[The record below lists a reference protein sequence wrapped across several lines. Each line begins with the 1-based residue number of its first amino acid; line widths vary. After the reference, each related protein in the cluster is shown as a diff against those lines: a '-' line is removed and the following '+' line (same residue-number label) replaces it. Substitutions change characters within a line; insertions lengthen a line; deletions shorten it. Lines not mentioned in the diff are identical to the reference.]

1 MRADIILRKNRYS
14 GVNKIFEIS
23 VISGEK
29 FSQIAQILF
38 EIIKNQRYLR
48 ERVIE
53 RIGKCER
60 TLF

>member
-38 EIIKNQRYLR
+38 EILKISDICVK
-48 ERVIE
+48 E
-53 RIGKCER
+53 K
-60 TLF
+60 

>member
-38 EIIKNQRYLR
+38 KTGKNPRYLR
-48 ERVIE
+48 E
-53 RIGKCER
+53 K
-60 TLF
+60 